1 MKKIFTVL
9 ALTAL
14 FSLTFVSSNYAQDQW
29 YQGRSMGIYSIG
41 IGGTDAI
48 GVGGIYSNNYY
59 GYHVNPITA
68 PGMSI
73 NVSGEYKVYKFIGVG
88 WQSGFDLFF
97 TGYNYGFLG
106 GGGTTVTLGIP
117 FIAKANVHILDAV
130 GGVSIA
136 DKLDVYAGLNFGG
149 GPAITPGNNN
159 LGTSTTVG
167 GFIQVGPTVG
177 VRYWVIPKVAV
188 FGEFGW
194 GATFA
199 NAGVTF

>member
-1 MKKIFTVL
+1 MKKILSVL
-9 ALTAL
+9 ALTAV
-14 FSLTFVSSNYAQDQW
+14 FSLAFVTSSYAQDQW

-48 GVGGIYSNNYY
+48 SVGSNAFGNYSGISS
-59 GYHVNPITA
+59 

-73 NVSGEYKVYKFIGVG
+73 NASGEYKVYKFIGVG
-88 WQSGFDLFF
+88 WQTGVDLIFNRYYSYF
-97 TGYNYGFLG
+97 GY
-106 GGGTTVTLGIP
+106 GGGTNVTVGIP
-117 FIAKANVHILDAV
+117 FIAKCNIHILDAV

-149 GPAITPGNNN
+149 GPSFATGN
-159 LGTSTTVG
+159 GGGGVS

-188 FGEFGW
+188 FGEFGF

>member
-1 MKKIFTVL
+1 MKKILSVL
-9 ALTAL
+9 ALTAI
-14 FSLTFVSSNYAQDQW
+14 FSLVFVNNNYAQDQW
-29 YQGRSMGIYSIG
+29 TQGRGAGIYSIG

-48 GVGGIYSNNYY
+48 GVGGVYSTNVY
-59 GYHVNPITA
+59 GYRVNPVSPA
-68 PGMSI
+68 GMSI
-73 NVSGEYKVYKFIGVG
+73 NASGEYKVYKFIGLG
-88 WQSGFDLFF
+88 WQTGIDLFF
-97 TGYNYGFLG
+97 TNYGIYG
-106 GGGTTVTLGIP
+106 GNYVTVGIP
-117 FIAKANVHILDAV
+117 FIAKCNVHILDAV

-149 GPAITPGNNN
+149 GPAITPGNNTQ
-159 LGTSTTVG
+159 GTNTTVG

-177 VRYWVIPKVAV
+177 VRYWIIPKVAV

>member
-1 MKKIFTVL
+1 MKKILTL
-9 ALTAL
+9 SALTAL
-14 FSLTFVSSNYAQDQW
+14 FSLVFVNSNYAQDQW
-29 YQGRSMGIYSIG
+29 YQGRSAGIYSIG

-48 GVGGIYSNNYY
+48 GVGGIYSNNIY
-59 GYHVNPITA
+59 GYRINPISPA
-68 PGMSI
+68 GMSI
-73 NVSGEYKVYKFIGVG
+73 NASGEYKVWKFIGVG
-88 WQSGFDLFF
+88 WQSGIDLFF
-97 TGYNYGFLG
+97 SNYYYG
-106 GGGTTVTLGIP
+106 GVTVGIP

-149 GPAITPGNNN
+149 GPAIYTGG
-159 LGTSTTVG
+159 LGVGTTVG

>member
-1 MKKIFTVL
+1 MKKILYVV

-14 FSLTFVSSNYAQDQW
+14 FSLAFVNNNYAQDQW
-29 YQGRSMGIYSIG
+29 TQGRGMGIYSVG

-48 GVGGIYSNNYY
+48 SVGHTAFGTYSGIS
-59 GYHVNPITA
+59 A

-73 NVSGEYKVYKFIGVG
+73 NASGEYKVYKFIGLG
-88 WQSGFDLFF
+88 WQTGIDLGFNRYFSYF
-97 TGYNYGFLG
+97 G
-106 GGGTTVTLGIP
+106 GSTSYVTVGIP
-117 FIAKANVHILDAV
+117 FIVKCNVHILDAV

-149 GPAITPGNNN
+149 GPAITPANNN
-159 LGTSTTVG
+159 LGTGTTVG

>member
-1 MKKIFTVL
+1 MKKILAVL

-14 FSLTFVSSNYAQDQW
+14 FSFAFINNNYAQDQW
-29 YQGRSMGIYSIG
+29 YQGRSAGIYSIG

-48 GVGGIYSNNYY
+48 GIGSNAFGTYSGIS
-59 GYHVNPITA
+59 A

-73 NVSGEYKVYKFIGVG
+73 NVSGEYKVYKFIGLG
-88 WQSGFDLFF
+88 WQTGVDLLFNRYYYYF
-97 TGYNYGFLG
+97 G
-106 GGGTTVTLGIP
+106 GGGTNVTVGIP
-117 FIAKANVHILDAV
+117 FIAKCNVHILDAV

-149 GPAITPGNNN
+149 GPSFATGN
-159 LGTSTTVG
+159 GSGGAVS

-177 VRYWVIPKVAV
+177 VRYWVVPKVAV
-188 FGEFGW
+188 FGEFGF

>member
-1 MKKIFTVL
+1 MKKILCVL
-9 ALTAL
+9 ALTAVFTL
-14 FSLTFVSSNYAQDQW
+14 GFVKSNYAQDQW

-48 GVGGIYSNNYY
+48 NVGSNALGSYS
-59 GYHVNPITA
+59 GLSS

-73 NVSGEYKVYKFIGVG
+73 NASGEYKVYKFIGVG
-88 WQSGFDLFF
+88 WQTGIDLVFNR
-97 TGYNYGFLG
+97 YNYYFYGA
-106 GGGTTVTLGIP
+106 GTNVSVGIP
-117 FIAKANVHILDAV
+117 FIAKCNIHILDAV

-149 GPAITPGNNN
+149 GPAITPANKN
-159 LGTSTTVG
+159 LGTSTSVN

-177 VRYWVIPKVAV
+177 VRYWVVPKVAV
-188 FGEFGW
+188 FGEFGF